1 MKNYKIILFLAVS
14 LALTG
19 CASVSGDPHPG
30 KLERVGVLLVK
41 NCAQSSEC
49 VQFSLLEPDM
59 RARHVALSGNID
71 VSLKGR
77 LIAVLGTELPQQNGM
92 ESIDVEQTRAIT
104 EFDYQPFLSQAASE
118 YTQQNFQCISFWD
131 QSYAWKLDGR
141 QPVLMVT
148 LSHPGGADAGV
159 VELHYDGLNKALL
172 SANSSP
178 DGANPCQMR

>member
-1 MKNYKIILFLAVS
+1 MKNCKYILFLAVS
-14 LALTG
+14 LVLSG
-19 CASVSGDPHPG
+19 CASVTGDPHPG

-41 NCAQSSEC
+41 NCEQSSEC

-59 RARHVALSGNID
+59 QARHVALSGNID
-71 VSLKGR
+71 TSLKGY

-92 ESIDVEQTRAIT
+92 QSIDVEQTRAIT
-104 EFDYQPFLSQAASE
+104 EFDYLPFLSQAVAE
-118 YTQQNFQCISFWD
+118 YTQQNFQCNTFWD

-148 LSHPGGADAGV
+148 LSHPKGADAGV